1 MPLYIEKSGDLVRCY
16 GCLTDS
22 QTMKD
27 RASQLLGSMIGAFV
41 TQKAVNHM
49 KKIRKMQ
56 IEDVVRCE
64 QTMAAR
70 QGYKSRTNETGRVF
84 FCKEKKGAVKI
95 NNKLIFTFILVPF

>member
-1 MPLYIEKSGDLVRCY
+1 
-16 GCLTDS
+16 
-22 QTMKD
+22 
-27 RASQLLGSMIGAFV
+27 
-41 TQKAVNHM
+41 
-49 KKIRKMQ
+49 MQ

-95 NNKLIFTFILVPF
+95 NNKLIFTFILMSF

>member
-1 MPLYIEKSGDLVRCY
+1 MGLRNMYVHGDWLEKKFPK
-16 GCLTDS
+16 
-22 QTMKD
+22 KD
-27 RASQLLGSMIGAFV
+27 AE
-41 TQKAVNHM
+41 
-49 KKIRKMQ
+49 RKMQ

-70 QGYKSRTNETGRVF
+70 RGYKSRTNETGRVF